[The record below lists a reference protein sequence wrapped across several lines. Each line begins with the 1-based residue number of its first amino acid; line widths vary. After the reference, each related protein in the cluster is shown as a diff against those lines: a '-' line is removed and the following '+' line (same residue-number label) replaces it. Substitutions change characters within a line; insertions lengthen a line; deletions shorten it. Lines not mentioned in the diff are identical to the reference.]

1 MAAGNL
7 WDWACEFW
15 LILRSWG
22 SVSGYIRKPGKWRG
36 ALGLGYYH
44 RGYLAAVF
52 LQPPPT
58 CVWQVHARALPGMM
72 VLVFGDREIVCNRN
86 PSNF

>member
-22 SVSGYIRKPGKWRG
+22 SVSGYASQGGSEDRLLALWVSCSHSFLTAASHLCVAGARKSPAWNDGS
-36 ALGLGYYH
+36 
-44 RGYLAAVF
+44 
-52 LQPPPT
+52 
-58 CVWQVHARALPGMM
+58 
-72 VLVFGDREIVCNRN
+72 VFGDREIVCNGKT
-86 PSNF
+86 SNF